1 MHFFTRLEFG
11 DFMDVFFAAFN
22 FGPSEMEHPGVKEY
36 EFLLLKLSVSG
47 MQNF

>member
-11 DFMDVFFAAFN
+11 DFMDVFFAALLWSFRN
-22 FGPSEMEHPGVKEY
+22 EHPGVKEY